1 MENTRIFELA
11 DTLKALK
18 EQKKELDTQ
27 AKAIAAEIE
36 RIDLE
41 LSDAMAEAECERFS
55 RNGSTFYLNSR
66 LYASPVAGRK
76 GEMIMALKANGYGD
90 IVTETVNANTL
101 ASFVKEQT
109 TLNDDVTPAWLT
121 EVVNTFEKVSVGIRK
136 GGYRHNDHRCFD
148 ILMQRKNA
156 NLLL

>member
-1 MENTRIFELA
+1 MENNRIFELA

-27 AKAIAAEIE
+27 TKAIVAEIE

-90 IVTETVNANTL
+90 IVTETVNANAL

-136 GGYRHNDHRCFD
+136 G
-148 ILMQRKNA
+148 
-156 NLLL
+156 

>member
-1 MENTRIFELA
+1 MENNRIFELA

-136 GGYRHNDHRCFD
+136 G
-148 ILMQRKNA
+148 
-156 NLLL
+156 

>member
-27 AKAIAAEIE
+27 TKVIAAEIE

-136 GGYRHNDHRCFD
+136 G
-148 ILMQRKNA
+148 
-156 NLLL
+156 

>member
-1 MENTRIFELA
+1 MENNRIFELA

-27 AKAIAAEIE
+27 TKAIAAEIE

-136 GGYRHNDHRCFD
+136 G
-148 ILMQRKNA
+148 
-156 NLLL
+156 